1 MTMKV
6 HFEKA
11 LAALERLMDENAMRA
26 QTAVD
31 SAVRAMEQGDTELA
45 DAVIQGDSAIDLA
58 ENLIEERC
66 LDILALYQ
74 PVATDLRRVV
84 TILKANGEIER
95 AGDLAV
101 NIADRVGDAMRYGV
115 EEKWD
120 FREMGALATGMFTKA
135 LHTLS
140 SGDAKAARDLL
151 AADDELDALH
161 RQSYARATQGILAH
175 PSEAGYYLDAL
186 TVSRCL
192 ERLGDLATNIAED
205 VIYLET
211 AEIVRHEPPH
221 PLG

>member
-11 LAALERLMDENAMRA
+11 MATLKQLLSENAARA
-26 QTAVD
+26 QSAVNDAVCAMEHGD
-31 SAVRAMEQGDTELA
+31 SALA
-45 DAVIQGDSAIDLA
+45 DAVIQGDSAIDLS
-58 ENLIEERC
+58 ENVIEERC

-101 NIADRVGDAMRYGV
+101 NIADRVGDANRYEV
-115 EEKWD
+115 KETWD
-120 FREMGALATGMFTKA
+120 FGKMGALAAGMFTQA
-135 LHTLS
+135 LQTLAT
-140 SGDAKAARDLL
+140 GDADSARRLL
-151 AADDELDALH
+151 TADDELDALH

-175 PSEAGYYLDAL
+175 PSSAGYYLDAL

-211 AEIVRHEPPH
+211 AEIVRHEPPKAV
-221 PLG
+221 

>member
-11 LAALERLMDENAMRA
+11 LAALERLIDENAARA
-26 QTAVD
+26 QTAVNF
-31 SAVRAMEQGDTELA
+31 AVRAMEQGDTALA
-45 DAVIQGDSAIDLA
+45 DAVVQGDSAIDLA
-58 ENLIEERC
+58 ENVIEERC

-101 NIADRVGDAMRYGV
+101 NIADRVGDAMRHSV
-115 EEKWD
+115 DEKWD
-120 FREMGALATGMFTKA
+120 FGAMGALATGMFAKA
-135 LHTLS
+135 LRALS
-140 SGDAKAARDLL
+140 DGDAESSRALL
-151 AADDELDALH
+151 AEDDELDALH
-161 RQSYARATQGILAH
+161 RQSFARATQGILAH

-221 PLG
+221 SPA

>member
-1 MTMKV
+1 MG
-6 HFEKA
+6 
-11 LAALERLMDENAMRA
+11 ENAMRA
-26 QTAVD
+26 QTAVN
-31 SAVRAMEQGDTELA
+31 SAVRAMEQGDTSLA

-58 ENLIEERC
+58 ENVIEERC

-101 NIADRVGDAMRYGV
+101 NIADRVGDAMRHDV
-115 EEKWD
+115 DEKWD

-135 LHTLS
+135 LRT
-140 SGDAKAARDLL
+140 
-151 AADDELDALH
+151 LH

-175 PSEAGYYLDAL
+175 PSAAGYYLDAL

-211 AEIVRHEPPH
+211 AEIVRHEPPR
-221 PLG
+221 

>member
-11 LAALERLMDENAMRA
+11 MAALKQLLSENAARA
-26 QTAVD
+26 QSAVNDAVCAMEHGD
-31 SAVRAMEQGDTELA
+31 SALA

-58 ENLIEERC
+58 ENVIEERC

-101 NIADRVGDAMRYGV
+101 NIADRVGDANRYEV
-115 EEKWD
+115 KETWD
-120 FREMGALATGMFTKA
+120 FGKMGALAAGMFTQA
-135 LHTLS
+135 LQTLAT
-140 SGDAKAARDLL
+140 GDADSARRLL
-151 AADDELDALH
+151 TADDELDALH

-175 PSEAGYYLDAL
+175 PSSAGYYLDAL

-211 AEIVRHEPPH
+211 AEIVRHEPPKAV
-221 PLG
+221 